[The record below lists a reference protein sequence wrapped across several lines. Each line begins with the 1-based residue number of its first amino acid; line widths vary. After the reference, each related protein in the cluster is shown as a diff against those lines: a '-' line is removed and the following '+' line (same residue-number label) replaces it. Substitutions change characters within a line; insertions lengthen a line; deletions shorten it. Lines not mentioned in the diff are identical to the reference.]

1 MHSLQHILVGTD
13 FSSGSDA
20 AIDAAVR
27 IAHRGDLKVTLVH
40 VVASTGSSLDDHMIA
55 VAGERLESE
64 RVRRTTSGVE
74 IAVLLRMGRP
84 VEKLLNA
91 AAEVGAALIVVGRSG
106 ADGASELGSVADRL
120 VRTARRP
127 VLVVT
132 AKESV

>member
-13 FSSGSDA
+13 FSPGSDA

-27 IAHRGDLKVTLVH
+27 IAQRGDLKVTIVH
-40 VVASTGSSLDDHMIA
+40 VTTSTGTTLDDHTIA

-64 RVRRTTSGVE
+64 RVRRGASGVE

-91 AAEVGAALIVVGRSG
+91 AADVGAALIVVGRSG
-106 ADGASELGSVADRL
+106 ADGARELGSVADRL

>member
-20 AIDAAVR
+20 AIDAAIR
-27 IAHRGDLKVTLVH
+27 IAQKGDLRVTLVH
-40 VVASTGSSLDDHMIA
+40 VACPTGTNVDDQLIA
-55 VAGERLESE
+55 TAGERLEAE
-64 RVRRTTSGVE
+64 RVRRGASGVQLS
-74 IAVLLRMGRP
+74 VLLRMGRP

-106 ADGASELGSVADRL
+106 ADGASELGAVADRL

-132 AKESV
+132 AKERV